1 MNTKYKPQLNI
12 IDFEINL
19 TLSIHFFPF
28 AGFLLFQSLYV
39 NPFPSSHHP
48 PIHSLTHSLGE
59 CMLRI
64 RLPFI
69 LHIVIE
75 IQ

>member
-1 MNTKYKPQLNI
+1 MNTKYPPQLNI

-39 NPFPSSHHP
+39 HP
-48 PIHSLTHSLGE
+48 CAQQPTHSLGE
-59 CMLRI
+59 CMLRV